1 MDTFTKRGASA
12 ARRYWVNEMGGI
24 TKIAHGIMKVTSGI
38 VDPRDAELF
47 AGPLDFDRQLMEQS
61 DV

>member
-1 MDTFTKRGASA
+1 
-12 ARRYWVNEMGGI
+12 
-24 TKIAHGIMKVTSGI
+24 MKVTSGI